1 MIGKALSWVLVASYA
16 TKITLKHY
24 CTGLFEEC
32 LFFKQTNLWAD
43 EANDIFS
50 MVQWVWNRIL
60 AYCSLIQLTLLII
73 FVHLD
78 LLT

>member
-50 MVQWVWNRIL
+50 MVQWV
-60 AYCSLIQLTLLII
+60 
-73 FVHLD
+73 
-78 LLT
+78 